1 MNTWDDPVTP
11 AVDPNGWV
19 WYPDSNGQLYTQYFD
34 EDGND
39 CMMWD
44 SQEDGSFYWV
54 CADIGYS
61 CRDIGVEGRRGIFY
75 QDVLVGT
82 MILDDN
88 LTVVW
93 LYDIGQNENH
103 ENHND
108 IIHNDI
114 IVNDINDI
122 SDFDSDEDD
131 PDP

>member
-1 MNTWDDPVTP
+1 MNTWDDHATP

-39 CMMWD
+39 CMMWG

-75 QDVLVGT
+75 QDILVGT
-82 MILDDN
+82 MILDAN

-93 LYDIGQNENH
+93 LYDGLNQN
-103 ENHND
+103 D
-108 IIHNDI
+108 
-114 IVNDINDI
+114 VINNISDI
-122 SDFDSDEDD
+122 SDIDSGEDD
-131 PDP
+131 PDQ